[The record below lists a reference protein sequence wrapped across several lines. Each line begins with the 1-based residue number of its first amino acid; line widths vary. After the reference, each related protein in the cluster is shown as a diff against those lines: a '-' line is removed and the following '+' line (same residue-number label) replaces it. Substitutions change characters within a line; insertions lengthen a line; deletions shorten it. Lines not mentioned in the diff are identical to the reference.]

1 MGKASPKVAS
11 LSMVTKSRLE
21 SNQGIESSCTEAPV
35 NSKEKLSTHYLPSVN
50 KYDWSTCKF
59 KAKNAHALFNLSQQ
73 VWLVE
78 RNFQFWTHHYCTLLH
93 WRLQRKHYI
102 TYNASIAKPCE
113 KTWSAHSK
121 LTQGQFPLPCKH
133 ENCFSISKDS
143 EKSSWW

>member
-1 MGKASPKVAS
+1 
-11 LSMVTKSRLE
+11 
-21 SNQGIESSCTEAPV
+21 
-35 NSKEKLSTHYLPSVN
+35 LSTHYLPSVN

-73 VWLVE
+73 VWLKHL
-78 RNFQFWTHHYCTLLH
+78 QIQSKKCTCIIQPQSTSMISWKKFPILDPSLLH
-93 WRLQRKHYI
+93 SAALEITKETLYYI
-102 TYNASIAKPCE
+102 QCQHCKAMW